1 MNKRIAGLLLLSILL
16 AGCVAH
22 SGKPSGMPQPPSVTT
37 HYSVQNNV
45 TYTPQDWPQQLN
57 AEVYVWPD
65 CLPYRADP
73 AYRLLRPG
81 SMGFV
86 EIKIAAPG
94 GKAHGRKTLSRL
106 EGGVLR

>member
-1 MNKRIAGLLLLSILL
+1 M
-16 AGCVAH
+16 
-22 SGKPSGMPQPPSVTT
+22 
-37 HYSVQNNV
+37 
-45 TYTPQDWPQQLN
+45 QLN

-86 EIKIAAPG
+86 EIEIAPPG
-94 GKAHGRKTLSRL
+94 GKAHGRKTLPGL
-106 EGGVLR
+106 ECGVLREFLYGVATTWT